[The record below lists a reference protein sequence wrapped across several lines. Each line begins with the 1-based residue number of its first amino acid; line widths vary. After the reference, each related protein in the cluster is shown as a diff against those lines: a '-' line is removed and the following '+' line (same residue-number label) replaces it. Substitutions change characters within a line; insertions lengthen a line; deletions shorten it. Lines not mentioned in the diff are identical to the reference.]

1 MESSNITKVGTSQ
14 LSDDI
19 EKFAEEIVVKCIE
32 NSTEGRTA
40 VAMVDL
46 QQTEIYAENLAE
58 NLICQTIGD
67 WAGKRILIVGVVAL
81 DITTIVEEYPEED
94 TEIMAIEHYVSRG
107 GNAGNS
113 ATVLGHLGANVEF
126 FGTVVQNRDFEFL
139 LNDFKNNKVKTEN
152 VVVLDQE
159 QHSPPV
165 AFVWVSERT
174 KTRTI
179 VADFERVTEL
189 TNKDFEKLDL
199 SHYKWIHFEG
209 RKNVSDIVSM
219 IEIIDVYNNDKRI
232 SDQIKVSVEIELPKS
247 VCPQLGDLFDKANY
261 IFVSKDYCRE
271 EGYISKEEAVG
282 ELLKRC
288 KSSATVICPWGEDGA
303 AAAANKEQVATSLVY
318 PPSELVDTVGAGDTF
333 MAGTIFS
340 LCADKSIDHAIRFG
354 CQVAGAKC
362 GMRGYSGLKGFQ
374 KYFY

>member
-1 MESSNITKVGTSQ
+1 MESSSITKVGTSQ

-19 EKFAEEIVVKCIE
+19 EKFAEEIVAKCIE
-32 NSTEGRTA
+32 NSTEGHTA

-126 FGTVVQNRDFEFL
+126 FGTVVKNRDYEFL

-152 VVVLDQE
+152 VVVLDE
-159 QHSPPV
+159 ERHSPPV
-165 AFVWVSERT
+165 AFVWVSDKA

-189 TNKDFEKLDL
+189 TNEDFEKLDL

-219 IEIIDVYNNDKRI
+219 IEIIDDYNKDKRI
-232 SDQIKVSVEIELPKS
+232 TDKVKVSVEIELPKS

-271 EGYISKEEAVG
+271 EGYTSKEEAVKG
-282 ELLKRC
+282 LLKRC
-288 KSSATVICPWGEDGA
+288 KSNATVICPWGEDGA
-303 AAAANKEQVATSLVY
+303 AAANKKQVATSLVY
-318 PPSELVDTVGAGDTF
+318 PPSELLDTVGAGDTF

-362 GMRGYSGLKGFQ
+362 GMRGYSGLKGLQ

>member
-1 MESSNITKVGTSQ
+1 MESSSGNKGVTTS

-19 EKFAEEIVVKCIE
+19 EKFAEEIVVKCIK
-32 NSTEGRTA
+32 NSTEGLATGD
-40 VAMVDL
+40 MVDL
-46 QQTEIYAENLAE
+46 QQTEVYAENLAE

-126 FGTVVQNRDFEFL
+126 FGTVVKNRDFEFL
-139 LNDFKNNKVKTEN
+139 LNDFKTNKVKTEN

-159 QHSPPV
+159 RHSPPV
-165 AFVWVSERT
+165 AFVWVSDKA

-189 TNKDFEKLDL
+189 TSTDFEKLDL

-209 RKNVSDIVSM
+209 RKNVSDMVSM
-219 IEIIDVYNNDKRI
+219 IEIIDNYNKDRRI
-232 SDQIKVSVEIELPKS
+232 TDQIKVSVEIELPRS
-247 VCPQLGDLFDKANY
+247 VCHQLGDLFDKANY
-261 IFVSKDYCRE
+261 VFVSKDYCRE
-271 EGYISKEEAVG
+271 EGYSSKEEAVDG
-282 ELLKRC
+282 LLKRC
-288 KSSATVICPWGEDGA
+288 KSNATVICPWGEDGA
-303 AAAANKEQVATSLVY
+303 AASNKEQVTTALVY

-340 LCADKSIDHAIRFG
+340 LCAQKSIDHAIRFG

>member
-1 MESSNITKVGTSQ
+1 MESSSITKVGTSQ

-19 EKFAEEIVVKCIE
+19 EKFAEEIVAKCIE
-32 NSTEGRTA
+32 NSTESRTA

-126 FGTVVQNRDFEFL
+126 FGTVVKNRDYEFL

-152 VVVLDQE
+152 IVVLDQE
-159 QHSPPV
+159 RHSPPV
-165 AFVWVSERT
+165 AFVWVSDKA

-189 TNKDFEKLDL
+189 TNEDFEKLDL

-219 IEIIDVYNNDKRI
+219 IEIIDDYNNDKRI
-232 SDQIKVSVEIELPKS
+232 TDQIKVSVEIELPKS
-247 VCPQLGDLFDKANY
+247 VCPKLEDLFDKANY

-282 ELLKRC
+282 GLLKRC
-288 KSSATVICPWGEDGA
+288 KSNATVICPWGEDGA
-303 AAAANKEQVATSLVY
+303 AAANKKQVATSLVY